1 MSLGLNELTMSLTTY
16 DKLIPAFY
24 YKEMREQENVFSIF
38 S

>member
-1 MSLGLNELTMSLTTY
+1 MSLGLNELTMSY